1 MLSPPN
7 LLLAAPA
14 SAATLIP
21 RYQRLYRRM
30 RPTISSMEY
39 LAILNARLSKPF
51 DRLSE
56 AFLNGLGRQDE
67 ELRLLSIVGPL
78 VEAISSSP
86 AFSEDLQDLF
96 PPIPPN
102 MCGRPPI
109 CA

>member
-30 RPTISSMEY
+30 PPTISSMEY

-51 DRLSE
+51 DRLNE
-56 AFLNGLGRQDE
+56 AFLNGLGRQGE
-67 ELRLLSIVGPL
+67 EPRMLSIVSPL

-86 AFSEDLQDLF
+86 AFSEDLQNLF
-96 PPIPPN
+96 CPIPSS

>member
-30 RPTISSMEY
+30 PPTISSMEY
-39 LAILNARLSKPF
+39 LAILNARLPKPF
-51 DRLSE
+51 DRLSR

-67 ELRLLSIVGPL
+67 ELRHLSIVDHF
-78 VEAISSSP
+78 VER
-86 AFSEDLQDLF
+86 Q
-96 PPIPPN
+96 
-102 MCGRPPI
+102 
-109 CA
+109 

>member
-30 RPTISSMEY
+30 PPTISSMEY

-67 ELRLLSIVGPL
+67 ELRLLSIVDHF
-78 VEAISSSP
+78 VER
-86 AFSEDLQDLF
+86 Q
-96 PPIPPN
+96 
-102 MCGRPPI
+102 
-109 CA
+109 